1 MKRLHQL
8 ILRCSQNGWLFLG
21 ALLGFALTLFAL
33 LQVGE
38 RFAAV
43 TQGAEPFDLQN
54 GLTLTAIFAQLPTY
68 TDQSRRLYL
77 LFTLID
83 YLFPLCAGLWVA
95 GAAAF
100 FVRHTLPVFYQRVVE
115 RRGFLLLLLPTFF
128 DWAENLT
135 SAALIYLAPTA
146 HWLATLVLLCKQ
158 AKLATLNVTQGVL
171 LLLGL
176 YYVGVWWRK
185 RQPHGR
191 INSG

>member
-1 MKRLHQL
+1 MKRLQQL
-8 ILRCSQNGWLFLG
+8 VLRCSQNGWLFVG

-38 RFAAV
+38 RFAIV

-54 GLTLTAIFAQLPTY
+54 ELTVSAIFAQLPTY

-95 GAAAF
+95 AAAAF
-100 FVRHTLPVFYQRVVE
+100 FVRHTLPTFYQRMVE
-115 RRGFLLLLLPTFF
+115 RQGFLLLLLPTFF

-135 SAALIYLAPTA
+135 GAALIYLAPAT
-146 HWLATLVLLCKQ
+146 HWLATLLLLCKQ
-158 AKLATLNVTQGVL
+158 AKLTTLYATQGLL

-176 YYVGVWWRK
+176 FYGLAWL
-185 RQPHGR
+185 RQWSR
-191 INSG
+191 SKVR

>member
-33 LQVGE
+33 LQIGV

-54 GLTLTAIFAQLPTY
+54 DLTLNAIFTQLPIY

-100 FVRHTLPVFYQRVVE
+100 FVRYTLPVFYQRMVE
-115 RRGFLLLLLPTFF
+115 RQGFLLLLLPTFF
-128 DWAENLT
+128 DWAENLA
-135 SAALIYLAPTA
+135 SAALIYLAPTV
-146 HWLATLVLLCKQ
+146 HWLATLLLLCKQ
-158 AKLATLNVTQGVL
+158 AKLTTLYATQGLL

-176 YYVGVWWRK
+176 FYGVAWLRQRLRGKVG
-185 RQPHGR
+185 
-191 INSG
+191 